1 MENLENDM
9 RIAEIN
15 LRRERNKNTVELDI
29 DTKAILK
36 RALTYIKDVE
46 RFGDNL
52 YDDLFHGERKRAEK
66 RRADANEDIKN
77 LYSKLDKKQKK
88 NLFEL
93 IQTSQNEEAKNFLL
107 EELSK
112 YDDRIKKL
120 KSDLDEKKKLK
131 I

>member
-1 MENLENDM
+1 M
-9 RIAEIN
+9 
-15 LRRERNKNTVELDI
+15 
-29 DTKAILK
+29 K
-36 RALTYIKDVE
+36 RALTYVIDVV

-52 YDDLFHGERKRAEK
+52 YDDLFYGERKRAEK
-66 RRADANEDIKN
+66 RRADANEDIRY
-77 LYSKLDKKQKK
+77 LYFKLDKKQKK
-88 NLFEL
+88 NLVEL

>member
-36 RALTYIKDVE
+36 RALTYVIDVV

-52 YDDLFHGERKRAEK
+52 YGDLFYGERKRAEK
-66 RRADANEDIKN
+66 RRADANEDIRY

-88 NLFEL
+88 NLCTKD
-93 IQTSQNEEAKNFLL
+93 I
-107 EELSK
+107 
-112 YDDRIKKL
+112 L
-120 KSDLDEKKKLK
+120 KSTKDK